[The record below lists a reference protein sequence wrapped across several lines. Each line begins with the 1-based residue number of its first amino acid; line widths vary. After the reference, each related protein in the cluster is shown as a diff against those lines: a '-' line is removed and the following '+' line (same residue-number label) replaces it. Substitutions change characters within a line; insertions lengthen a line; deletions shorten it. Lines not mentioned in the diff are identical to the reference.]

1 MPAVVLFLV
10 LVITILLIRIYKQW
24 KGLVLGYGQSVFV
37 LAMLMIL
44 SSAGWYLPVSRV
56 TRGEG
61 APTTAEAPGR
71 GARGGVEVAALA
83 GDASRGQA
91 LYQQYCAICHGAAGK
106 GDGPAAGNLPV
117 KPRNHTDGAYMNAL
131 TDAHLR
137 KVIAQG
143 GAAVGKSGLMP
154 GWGGVLTAAEVED
167 VITHLRT
174 LAVPPYRGR

>member
-1 MPAVVLFLV
+1 MDH
-10 LVITILLIRIYKQW
+10 T
-24 KGLVLGYGQSVFV
+24 
-37 LAMLMIL
+37 
-44 SSAGWYLPVSRV
+44 
-56 TRGEG
+56 
-61 APTTAEAPGR
+61 
-71 GARGGVEVAALA
+71 LA

-117 KPRNHTDGAYMNAL
+117 KPRNHTDGVYMNAL
-131 TDAHLR
+131 SDAHLR
-137 KVIAQG
+137 KVITQG

-167 VITHLRT
+167 VIAHVRT